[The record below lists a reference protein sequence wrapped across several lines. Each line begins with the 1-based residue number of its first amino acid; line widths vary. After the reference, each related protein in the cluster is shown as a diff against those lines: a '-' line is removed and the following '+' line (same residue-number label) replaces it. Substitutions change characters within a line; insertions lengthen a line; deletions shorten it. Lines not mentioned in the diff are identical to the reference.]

1 MIKTIITMVVT
12 AIAGL
17 VGYLVS
23 DSFRERLAQKQRD
36 KIASEVARGDEAAVN
51 ARIGRFRAL
60 GPWVLLALVV
70 IVGCAVSRTCYV
82 REQDKVTA
90 IRPGETYSNATEA
103 VEWVVPRT
111 VMTQLVIANAG
122 LRYHRLRSGGLAR
135 LNRANPAASWRGG
148 LIRRGG
154 RERSL

>member
-1 MIKTIITMVVT
+1 MMIKSIITLIVT

-23 DSFRERLAQKQRD
+23 DSFRERLAQRQRD
-36 KIASEVARGDEAAVN
+36 RIADEVARGDEAAVN

-70 IVGCAVSRTCYV
+70 IVGCAVTRTCYV

-90 IRPGETYSNATEA
+90 LRPGEVYSNATES
-103 VEWVVPRT
+103 VEWIVPRAI
-111 VMTQLVIANAG
+111 MTQLVIAEEK
-122 LRYHRLRSGGLAR
+122 L
-135 LNRANPAASWRGG
+135 
-148 LIRRGG
+148 
-154 RERSL
+154 

>member
-1 MIKTIITMVVT
+1 MCLRRPSAYGTIVFRPACVPKKGIEMIKTIVTMVVT

-51 ARIGRFRAL
+51 ARLGRFRSVV
-60 GPWVLLALVV
+60 PWVVAVLLV
-70 IVGCAVSRTCYV
+70 IGGCAVTRTVYV
-82 REQDKVTA
+82 KEQDRVTA
-90 IRPGETYSNATEA
+90 LRPGEVYSNATDA

-111 VMTQLVIANAG
+111 VMTQLVIANEG
-122 LRYHRLRSGGLAR
+122 
-135 LNRANPAASWRGG
+135 
-148 LIRRGG
+148 IR
-154 RERSL
+154 

>member
-1 MIKTIITMVVT
+1 MIKSIITLIVT

-23 DSFRERLAQKQRD
+23 DSFRERLAQRQRD
-36 KIASEVARGDEAAVN
+36 RIADEVARGDEAAVN

-70 IVGCAVSRTCYV
+70 IVGCAVTRTCYV

-90 IRPGETYSNATEA
+90 LRPGEVYSNATES
-103 VEWVVPRT
+103 VEWIVPRAI
-111 VMTQLVIANAG
+111 MTQLVIAEEK
-122 LRYHRLRSGGLAR
+122 L
-135 LNRANPAASWRGG
+135 
-148 LIRRGG
+148 
-154 RERSL
+154 

>member
-1 MIKTIITMVVT
+1 MMIKSIITLIVT

-23 DSFRERLAQKQRD
+23 DSFRERLAQRQRD
-36 KIASEVARGDEAAVN
+36 KIADEVARGDEAAVN

-70 IVGCAVSRTCYV
+70 IVGCAVTRTCYV

-90 IRPGETYSNATEA
+90 LRPGEVYSNATES
-103 VEWVVPRT
+103 VEWIVPRAI
-111 VMTQLVIANAG
+111 MTQLVIAVEK
-122 LRYHRLRSGGLAR
+122 L
-135 LNRANPAASWRGG
+135 
-148 LIRRGG
+148 
-154 RERSL
+154 

>member
-1 MIKTIITMVVT
+1 MIKSIITLIVT

-23 DSFRERLAQKQRD
+23 DSFRERLAQRQRD
-36 KIASEVARGDEAAVN
+36 KIADEVARGDEAAVN

-70 IVGCAVSRTCYV
+70 IVGCAVTRTCYV

-90 IRPGETYSNATEA
+90 LSPGEVYSNATES
-103 VEWVVPRT
+103 VEWIVPRAI
-111 VMTQLVIANAG
+111 MTQLVIAEEK
-122 LRYHRLRSGGLAR
+122 L
-135 LNRANPAASWRGG
+135 
-148 LIRRGG
+148 
-154 RERSL
+154 